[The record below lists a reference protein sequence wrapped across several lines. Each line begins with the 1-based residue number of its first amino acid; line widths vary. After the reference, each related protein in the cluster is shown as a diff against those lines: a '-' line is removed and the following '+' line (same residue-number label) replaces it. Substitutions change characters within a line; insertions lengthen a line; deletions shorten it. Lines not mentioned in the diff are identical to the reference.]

1 MTYYHLTY
9 YHFNTSDI
17 NTINWQPFLDPL
29 SPLLRDIGQWLDVN
43 GMNISDSEENIT
55 FRSDTKV
62 VCSQLGLPTLEHRRL
77 TSTLLQ
83 VHRCTVI
90 LLRTYHT
97 NLYLKILFANYPTTR
112 GATNLHLKN
121 PRTNAYKST
130 FEYFGATQFSK
141 LPEHIKSMKTDAA
154 FQKAICSLFI

>member
-1 MTYYHLTY
+1 MK
-9 YHFNTSDI
+9 FFI
-17 NTINWQPFLDPL
+17 A
-29 SPLLRDIGQWLDVN
+29 
-43 GMNISDSEENIT
+43 T
-55 FRSDTKV
+55 FMSAPSHKGFFASLASYVFVGSV

-130 FEYFGATQFSK
+130 FEYFGATQSNK
-141 LPEHIKSMKTDAA
+141 LTDHIKSMKTDAA